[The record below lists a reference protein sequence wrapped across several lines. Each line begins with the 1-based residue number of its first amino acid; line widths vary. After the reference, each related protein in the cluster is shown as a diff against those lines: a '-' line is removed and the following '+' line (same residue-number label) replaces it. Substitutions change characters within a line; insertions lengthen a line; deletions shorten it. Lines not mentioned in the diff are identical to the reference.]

1 MGKRI
6 VAIFSTVLILL
17 TICAGRVLAL
27 SLWDDTLAQTA
38 ANQQQY
44 TLSIPTGRG
53 NFYDRSG
60 KALTGNGK
68 KRYLAAVA
76 PDQQAAAA
84 LQKVLPV
91 SRMGEVADLLES
103 GKPFLVSLDAPVQ
116 ADSVVCVPQTMRYSS
131 AAPAAHLIGYLDGGG
146 HGVSGLE
153 KAYDELLGSGSGGT
167 TVTYTVDALGHFLAG
182 EKPVVVTQEMQ
193 APEGIAL
200 TLDADLQKTVEQA
213 ADRYLQKGAVVVL
226 EAGSGQILASASVPA
241 FDPSDVAAS
250 MKDTDGPFVNRALQP
265 YTVGSVFKLAA
276 ASAALESGQNPDA
289 PYTCTGAQEV
299 EGRLFHCYGGEAHG
313 VVTMRQA
320 IAQSCNS
327 YFVHLMQ
334 SVQPASFLHM
344 AQLLGFGEK
353 DTLAP
358 GFAAAA
364 GELPTL
370 RSLASK
376 QALANFSFGQGV
388 LTATPLQV
396 YHAFCSSRGE
406 RRANG
411 QGKCGHETGITRG
424 DQPENSLAV
433 DFIYARLRG
442 DRHRQGWQTSPCNGR
457 SQNRYSADRTHPEWE
472 RGKHLLVCGLFP
484 GGAAALRGG
493 CDVRG
498 RCKRRQGLRPGFPA
512 DCRYTISKKQLT
524 SPVDAPI
531 IRYRSLRKRQYL

>member
-91 SRMGEVADLLES
+91 SRMAEVADLLES

-226 EAGSGQILASASVPA
+226 EAGSGQILASTSVPA

-396 YHAFCSSRGE
+396 AAMVNAVASGGMYTTPSIVVGE
-406 RRANG
+406 RDVQTGKVDAAAKPESHAAISQKTASLLTSYMRDCVETGTGKDGKPAHVTAAAKTATAQTGRIQNG
-411 QGKCGHETGITRG
+411 QEENICWYAGFFPAEQPRYVVAVMSEGGASGGK
-424 DQPENSLAV
+424 
-433 DFIYARLRG
+433 
-442 DRHRQGWQTSPCNGR
+442 
-457 SQNRYSADRTHPEWE
+457 
-472 RGKHLLVCGLFP
+472 VCGPVF
-484 GGAAALRGG
+484 
-493 CDVRG
+493 
-498 RCKRRQGLRPGFPA
+498 RQIA
-512 DCRYTISKKQLT
+512 DTLYPKSN
-524 SPVDAPI
+524 
-531 IRYRSLRKRQYL
+531 